1 MLATFILPHK
11 RFDPCVSME
20 QRCTLNGMMRMNWI
34 WQEYV
39 VDSNKICQYFGD
51 NGERLITRHERNL
64 RDVDAVC
71 EELVENFAQDGML
84 NDVSSKPVL
93 VATAVLEV
101 FKAISCRNNAC
112 TARYDIY
119 PHIHCSS
126 IEL

>member
-1 MLATFILPHK
+1 MLATFISPHK

-71 EELVENFAQDGML
+71 EELVENFARDGMF

-93 VATAVLEV
+93 VATAVLQV

-112 TARYDIY
+112 TAR
-119 PHIHCSS
+119 
-126 IEL
+126 